1 MNKRVSFLVALVW
14 FAVGCSEPVK
24 QPTAAIPAKPPILVS
39 ISPASTV
46 AGQAF
51 NVQADGR
58 SAIGVNFKDATGAA
72 VIVFGSKPL
81 DTAHGAD
88 FLSAIVPPELYANPG
103 NVPVFIRDAGGESNK
118 VDFVVK
124 PAGK

>member
-1 MNKRVSFLVALVW
+1 MNMRLSIPAVLMLFVA
-14 FAVGCSEPVK
+14 GCSEPIK
-24 QPTAAIPAKPPILVS
+24 EHTAAIPAKPPILVS

-51 NVQADGR
+51 NVQGDGR
-58 SAIGVNFKDATGAA
+58 SALGVKFKDATSAA
-72 VIVFGSKPL
+72 VIVFGTKPL

-88 FLSAIVPPELYANPG
+88 FLSAIVPSELYGTAG

-118 VDFVVK
+118 IDFVVK
-124 PAGK
+124 PK

>member
-1 MNKRVSFLVALVW
+1 MRFSFLAVLVLM
-14 FAVGCSEPVK
+14 AAGCSEPVK
-24 QPTAAIPAKPPILVS
+24 EHQAAIPAKVPVLVS

-51 NVQADGR
+51 NPQSDGR
-58 SAIGVNFKDATGAA
+58 SAIGVTFKDTTSAA

-81 DTAHGAD
+81 DTAHGAN
-88 FLSAIVPPELYANPG
+88 FLSAIVPPELYATAG

-124 PAGK
+124 PAK

>member
-1 MNKRVSFLVALVW
+1 MKIRFSFTAVLLL
-14 FAVGCSEPVK
+14 FAAGCSEPVK
-24 QPTAAIPAKPPILVS
+24 QQPVIPAKPPTLVS

-58 SAIGVNFKDATGAA
+58 SALGVNFKDATDKA

-81 DTAHGAD
+81 DTAHGTN
-88 FLSAIVPPELYANPG
+88 FLSAIVPPELYATAG
-103 NVPVFIRDAGGESNK
+103 NVPVFIRDAGGDSNK

>member
-1 MNKRVSFLVALVW
+1 MNIRLSFTAVLLL
-14 FAVGCSEPVK
+14 FAAGCSERVK
-24 QPTAAIPAKPPILVS
+24 EQPAIPAKPPTLVS

-51 NVQADGR
+51 NVQPDGR
-58 SAIGVNFKDATGAA
+58 SALGANFKEA

-81 DTAHGAD
+81 DTAHGAN
-88 FLSAIVPPELYANPG
+88 FLSAIVPPELYATAG
-103 NVPVFIRDAGGESNK
+103 NVPVFIRDAGGDSNK
-118 VDFVVK
+118 IDFVVK

>member
-1 MNKRVSFLVALVW
+1 MNIRLSFTAVLLL
-14 FAVGCSEPVK
+14 FAAGCSERVK
-24 QPTAAIPAKPPILVS
+24 EQPAIPAKPPTLVS

-51 NVQADGR
+51 NVQPDGR
-58 SAIGVNFKDATGAA
+58 SALGANFKDVTGAA

-81 DTAHGAD
+81 DTAHGAN
-88 FLSAIVPPELYANPG
+88 FLSAIVPPELYATAG
-103 NVPVFIRDAGGESNK
+103 NVPVFIRDAGGDSNK
-118 VDFVVK
+118 IDFVVK

>member
-1 MNKRVSFLVALVW
+1 MNMRLPAL
-14 FAVGCSEPVK
+14 AVLMLFGAGCSEPIK
-24 QPTAAIPAKPPILVS
+24 EHTAAIPAKPPILVS

-51 NVQADGR
+51 NMQGDGR
-58 SAIGVNFKDATGAA
+58 SAIGVNFKDATSAA
-72 VIVFGSKPL
+72 VIVFGTKPL
-81 DTAHGAD
+81 DTAHGAN